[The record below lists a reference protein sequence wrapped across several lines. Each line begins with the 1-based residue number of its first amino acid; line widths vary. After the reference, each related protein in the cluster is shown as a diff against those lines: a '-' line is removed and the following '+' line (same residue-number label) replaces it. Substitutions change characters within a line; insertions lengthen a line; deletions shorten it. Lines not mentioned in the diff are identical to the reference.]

1 MSTPVSDPV
10 STPVSTPVSDPMS
23 AQTET
28 FLDAASGM
36 TLIDAPVTVSE
47 AAGAR
52 VAAVLAKS
60 PGKRAL
66 RVSVEGGGCSG
77 FSYKFDLT
85 ERAPNDDDQVI
96 EVGGGTVYVD
106 PVSAMYMGGSQLDY
120 VEDFMGKSF
129 QVRNPN
135 ATANC
140 GCGTSFSI

>member
-1 MSTPVSDPV
+1 MSVET
-10 STPVSTPVSDPMS
+10 

-28 FLDAASGM
+28 FLDASSGM

-52 VAAVLAKS
+52 VAQVLARS

-85 ERAPNDDDQVI
+85 DRAPNDDDQVI
-96 EVGGGTVYVD
+96 EIGGGTVYVD
-106 PVSAMYMGGSQLDY
+106 PVSAMYMGGSQVDY

>member
-1 MSTPVSDPV
+1 MAEQG
-10 STPVSTPVSDPMS
+10 

-28 FLDAASGM
+28 FLDSASGM
-36 TLIDAPVTVSE
+36 TLIDAPVSVSE
-47 AAGAR
+47 AAGKR
-52 VAAVLAKS
+52 VAEIVAKNAD
-60 PGKRAL
+60 KRAL

-85 ERAPNDDDQVI
+85 DRPPNDDDQVI
-96 EVGGGTVYVD
+96 ERGGGTVYVD
-106 PVSAMYMGGSQLDY
+106 PISVMYMGGSEIDF
-120 VEDFMGKSF
+120 VDDFMGRSF

>member
-1 MSTPVSDPV
+1 MSEVD
-10 STPVSTPVSDPMS
+10 
-23 AQTET
+23 AQAET

-47 AAGAR
+47 RAGRR
-52 VAAVLAKS
+52 VAQILAKN
-60 PGKRAL
+60 PTKRAL

-85 ERAPNDDDQVI
+85 DRAANDDDQVI
-96 EVGGGTVYVD
+96 DRAGGTVFVD
-106 PVSAMYMGGSQLDY
+106 PVSAMYMGGSEIDF
-120 VEDFMGKSF
+120 VDDFMGQSF

>member
-1 MSTPVSDPV
+1 MTE
-10 STPVSTPVSDPMS
+10 TMS

-28 FLDAASGM
+28 FLDASSGM

-47 AAGAR
+47 AAGER
-52 VAAVLAKS
+52 VATVLAKS

-85 ERAPNDDDQVI
+85 EREPNADDQVI
-96 EVGGGTVYVD
+96 ERAGGTVYVD
-106 PVSAMYMGGSQLDY
+106 PVSAMYMGGSEIDY
-120 VEDFMGKSF
+120 VEEFLGKSF

>member
-1 MSTPVSDPV
+1 MSV
-10 STPVSTPVSDPMS
+10 
-23 AQTET
+23 QTET
-28 FLDAASGM
+28 FLDASSGM

-47 AAGAR
+47 AAGSR
-52 VAAVLAKS
+52 VAQVIEKS

-77 FSYKFDLT
+77 FSYRFDLT
-85 ERAPNDDDQVI
+85 DREPNPDDQVLKR
-96 EVGGGTVYVD
+96 GGGMIYVD
-106 PVSAMYMGGSQLDY
+106 PISAMYMGGSEIDY
-120 VEDFMGKSF
+120 VEDFIGRSF

>member
-1 MSTPVSDPV
+1 MTE
-10 STPVSTPVSDPMS
+10 TMS

-28 FLDAASGM
+28 FLDASSGM
-36 TLIDAPVTVSE
+36 TLIDAPVSVSD

-52 VAAVLAKS
+52 VAQVLAKS

-85 ERAPNDDDQVI
+85 DAEPNPDDQVI
-96 EVGGGTVYVD
+96 EAAGGTVYVD

-120 VEDFMGKSF
+120 VEDFMGRSF

>member
-1 MSTPVSDPV
+1 MSATQ
-10 STPVSTPVSDPMS
+10 TA

-28 FLDAASGM
+28 FLDASSGM
-36 TLIDAPVTVSE
+36 TLIDAPVTVSL
-47 AAGAR
+47 AAGER
-52 VAAVLAKS
+52 VAEVLAKA
-60 PGKRAL
+60 PDKRAL

-85 ERAPNDDDQVI
+85 EREPNDDDQVI

-106 PVSAMYMGGSQLDY
+106 PVSAMYMGGSELDY
-120 VEDFMGKSF
+120 VEDFMGRSF

>member
-1 MSTPVSDPV
+1 MSATQ
-10 STPVSTPVSDPMS
+10 TA

-28 FLDAASGM
+28 FLDASSGM
-36 TLIDAPVTVSE
+36 TLIDAPVTVSL
-47 AAGAR
+47 AAGER
-52 VAAVLAKS
+52 VAEVLAKA
-60 PGKRAL
+60 PDKRAL

-85 ERAPNDDDQVI
+85 TQAPNDDDQVI

-106 PVSAMYMGGSQLDY
+106 PVSAMYMGGSELDY
-120 VEDFMGKSF
+120 VEDFMGRSF

>member
-1 MSTPVSDPV
+1 MAHGTAD
-10 STPVSTPVSDPMS
+10 
-23 AQTET
+23 AQGET

-36 TLIDAPVTVSE
+36 TLVDAPVTAS
-47 AAGAR
+47 AAALAR
-52 VAAVLAKS
+52 VAQILTKN
-60 PGKRAL
+60 GDKKAL

-85 ERAPNDDDQVI
+85 EREANADDQVI
-96 EVGGGTVYVD
+96 EGDGARIYVD
-106 PVSAMYMGGSQLDY
+106 PISAMYMGGSELDFVDDY
-120 VEDFMGKSF
+120 MGKSF

>member
-1 MSTPVSDPV
+1 
-10 STPVSTPVSDPMS
+10 MS

-28 FLDAASGM
+28 FLDASSGM
-36 TLIDAPVTVSE
+36 TLVDAPVSASV
-47 AAGAR
+47 AAGER
-52 VAAVLAKS
+52 VAQVLAKS

-85 ERAPNDDDQVI
+85 GREANPDDQVI
-96 EVGGGTVYVD
+96 ERAGGRVYVD
-106 PVSAMYMGGSQLDY
+106 PVSAMYMGGSEIDF
-120 VEDFMGKSF
+120 VDEFMGQSF